1 MDLVLSE
8 NKKFLIIDSCTEAE
22 YKQLKLSLTKKIDGW
37 RFHPLVKRG
46 VWDGTIC
53 FVKGNRIPSGL
64 WKEVRDICNEF
75 EFEYNVKGITRLF
88 NKRIDEEEFTLWCDD
103 FFSDL
108 PYKPRYYQI
117 DAAFKI
123 LKYRRCLAELATSA
137 GKTLISYI
145 VMAYLLKELQYKK
158 ILMIVPNVSLVLQSS
173 GDFEEYNNDKLNLK
187 IQQVYSGAKIKK
199 ESNIVVG
206 TFQSLVKM
214 DQEFFDQFDVVFVD
228 ECQHTKA
235 ASIQKVLDKLWHCDY
250 RFGLSGTIAKKNT
263 IDRLSLMSSLG
274 PLVVQVKATLLQ
286 EEGYIANCHVNQII
300 LNYATD
306 SQREAFSNLHKK
318 AFDRQKIFGLEQR
331 FINES
336 EKRLNWLCDYID
348 EIADKNTVVMFHKI
362 EYGEKIYNIL
372 RNKNHNKVYFID
384 GSTKAEYRDLY
395 KEKINEKNYT
405 VELSF
410 KLDNGMTIT
419 FNEDDKVELKTGEIK
434 LAKEIEENDEISDK
448 YLK

>member
-1 MDLVLSE
+1 MELTLTK
-8 NKKFLIIDSCTEAE
+8 NKKFLEITSCTEAE
-22 YKQLKLSLTKKIDGW
+22 YKQLKLSLTKKPGGW
-37 RFHPLVKRG
+37 RFHPLVKKG
-46 VWDGTIC
+46 LWDGNIC
-53 FVKGNRIPSGL
+53 FLKGNKIPSGL
-64 WKEVRDICNEF
+64 WKEVRDICQEYN
-75 EFEYNVKGITRLF
+75 FEYNVSGVSRLF
-88 NKRIDEEEFTLWCDD
+88 NKEIDSEEFTLWCDD

-108 PYKPRYYQI
+108 PFKPRYYQI

-123 LKYRRCLAELATSA
+123 LKYRRCIAELATSA

-145 VMAYLLKELQYKK
+145 VMAYLLKELQYHK
-158 ILMIVPNVSLVLQSS
+158 ILMIVPNVSLVIQSS
-173 GDFEEYNNDKLNLK
+173 GDFEEYNSDKLPLK
-187 IQQVYSGAKIKK
+187 IQQIYAGAKIKK
-199 ESNIVVG
+199 DSNIVVG

-250 RFGLSGTIAKKNT
+250 RFGLSGTVAKKDT
-263 IDRLSLMSSLG
+263 LERLNLMSQLG
-274 PLVVQVKATLLQ
+274 PLVIQVKANLLQ
-286 EEGYIANCHVNQII
+286 EEGYIANCHVTQIM
-300 LNYATD
+300 LNYATTE
-306 SQREAFSNLHKK
+306 QREAFSNINKK

-336 EKRLNWLCDYID
+336 EKRLDWLCDYID

-372 RNKNHNKVYFID
+372 RNKKHNKVYFID

-405 VELSF
+405 VEFSF
-410 KLDNGMTIT
+410 KLDNGVIVT
-419 FNEDDKVELKTGEIK
+419 FNEDDEVELKTGEIK

>member
-1 MDLVLSE
+1 MNLILSD
-8 NKKFLIIDSCTEAE
+8 NKKFLIIESCTEGE
-22 YKQLKLSLTKKIDGW
+22 YNQLKLSLTKKIDGW

-46 VWDGTIC
+46 LWDGNIC

-64 WKEVRDICNEF
+64 WKEVHDICNTYN
-75 EFEYNVKGITRLF
+75 FEYNVTGITRLF
-88 NKRIDEEEFTLWCDD
+88 NKNIDEEEFTLWCDD

-108 PYKPRYYQI
+108 PFKPRYYQI
-117 DAAFKI
+117 DAAYKI

-145 VMAYLLKELQYKK
+145 VIAYLLKELKYEKV
-158 ILMIVPNVSLVLQSS
+158 LMIVPNVSLVLQSS

-187 IQQVYSGAKIKK
+187 IQQIYAGVKIKK

-228 ECQHTKA
+228 ETQHANAK
-235 ASIQKVLDKLWHCDY
+235 SIQDILDKLWHCNY
-250 RFGLSGTIAKKNT
+250 RFGLSGTIAKKETLN
-263 IDRLSLMSSLG
+263 RLSLMSSLG
-274 PLVVQVKATLLQ
+274 PLVVQVKASLLQ
-286 EEGYIANCHVNQII
+286 EEGYIANCHVTQVI
-300 LNYATD
+300 LNYATQQ
-306 SQREAFSNLHKK
+306 QREAFSNLHKK

-336 EKRLNWLCDYID
+336 EKRLDWICDYID
-348 EIADKNTVVMFHKI
+348 SIAKKNTLVLFHRI

-372 RNKNHNKVYFID
+372 RNKKHNKVYFID
-384 GSTKAEYRDLY
+384 GSTKADYRDLY
-395 KEKINEKNYT
+395 KEKINEKNYK
-405 VELSF
+405 VVIEL
-410 KLDNGMTIT
+410 KLDNGNTIS
-419 FNEDDKVELKTGEIK
+419 FDEDH
-434 LAKEIEENDEISDK
+434 EIELLDGTKKFAKDLSENDEISDK